1 MLKHLEGARLGIFIF
16 LGTVLLVFSIF
27 FIGNKEKLFSNTIE
41 IKAYFSQIEGLKVGA
56 PVRLSGYD
64 IGSISGISFA
74 RDGSMAK
81 IEVKMR
87 IDQSLKQFVRIDS
100 EASIETEGLVGK
112 KIITITPG
120 SPNQPEV
127 YQGTTIKSKS
137 PVNVSKIIEQT
148 ESLMSNLKDLTGN
161 FSGIFAKINQGE
173 GSLGRLVHDDQLYNS
188 AVNITQEGAKS
199 LNTITNKMNDVSD
212 LIINTTSSV
221 KTVVANVDSA
231 IYDIRGLLYKIDSGQ
246 GALGQLITNKSIAD
260 SVRNIINNF
269 TKTAEQTNA
278 ATSSLAENM
287 EALKHNWLFK
297 GYFEDRGYWNK
308 ADYEKEIDSK
318 LNELKQQQDLLDKK
332 MKELKDIE
340 AGFKK

>member
-16 LGTVLLVFSIF
+16 LGTVLLVLSIF
-27 FIGNKEKLFSNTIE
+27 FIGNKEKLFSSTIE

-74 RDGSMAK
+74 HDDSTAK

-120 SPNQPEV
+120 SPSQAEV

-148 ESLMSNLKDLTGN
+148 EAIMSNIKDLTNN

-173 GSLGRLVHDDQLYNS
+173 GSIGRLVHDDQLYNS

-199 LNTITNKMNDVSD
+199 LKTITNRMNDISD
-212 LIINTTSSV
+212 LIINTTTSV

-231 IYDIRGLLYKIDSGQ
+231 IYDVRGLLSKINNGQ
-246 GALGQLITNKSIAD
+246 GVLGQIITDRKLAD
-260 SVRNIINNF
+260 SVKSIVNNF
-269 TKTAEQTNA
+269 VKTSAQTKS

-308 ADYEKEIDSK
+308 EDFEKDIDSK
-318 LNELKQQQDLLDKK
+318 LIELKKQQDLLDIK
-332 MKELKDIE
+332 MKELKDLE
-340 AGFKK
+340 TGLKK

>member
-1 MLKHLEGARLGIFIF
+1 MFKHLEGARLGLFIFI
-16 LGTVLLVFSIF
+16 GTVLLVFSIF
-27 FIGNKEKLFSNTIE
+27 FIGNKEKLFTRTIE

-64 IGSISGISFA
+64 IGSVSGISFA
-74 RDGSMAK
+74 QNDSTAK

-87 IDQSLKQFVRIDS
+87 IDESLKQFIRIDS
-100 EASIETEGLVGK
+100 EASVETEGLVGK

-120 SPNQPEV
+120 SPNQAEI

-137 PVNVSKIIEQT
+137 PVNVTKIIEQT
-148 ESLMSNLKDLTGN
+148 ESVMSNLNELTHN

-188 AVNITQEGAKS
+188 AVNITQTGAKS
-199 LNTITNKMNDVSD
+199 LTTITNRMNDVSD

-231 IYDIRGLLYKIDSGQ
+231 IYDIRGLLYKIDKGQ
-246 GALGQLITNKSIAD
+246 GALGQLIADKSIAD
-260 SVRNIINNF
+260 SIKSIINNF
-269 TKTAEQTNA
+269 VKTSEQTKS

-308 ADYEKEIDSK
+308 ENYEKELDSK
-318 LNELKQQQDLLDKK
+318 LNELKKQQDLLDKK
-332 MKELKDIE
+332 MEELKELE
-340 AGFKK
+340 TRLKK

>member
-1 MLKHLEGARLGIFIF
+1 MFKHLEGARLGLFIFI
-16 LGTVLLVFSIF
+16 GTVLLVFSIF
-27 FIGNKEKLFSNTIE
+27 FIGNKEKLFTRTIE

-64 IGSISGISFA
+64 IGSVSGIAFA
-74 RDGSMAK
+74 QNDSTAK

-87 IDQSLKQFVRIDS
+87 IDESLKQFIRIDS
-100 EASIETEGLVGK
+100 EASVETEGLVGK

-120 SPNQPEV
+120 SPNQAEI

-137 PVNVSKIIEQT
+137 PVNVTKIIEQT
-148 ESLMSNLKDLTGN
+148 ESVMSNLNELTHN

-188 AVNITQEGAKS
+188 AVNITQTGAKS
-199 LNTITNKMNDVSD
+199 LTTITNRMNDVSD

-231 IYDIRGLLYKIDSGQ
+231 IYDIRGLLYKIDKGQ
-246 GALGQLITNKSIAD
+246 GALGQLIADKSIAD
-260 SVRNIINNF
+260 SIKSIINNF
-269 TKTAEQTNA
+269 VKTSEQTKS

-308 ADYEKEIDSK
+308 ENYEKELDSK
-318 LNELKQQQDLLDKK
+318 LNELKKQQDLLDKK
-332 MKELKDIE
+332 MEELKELE
-340 AGFKK
+340 ARLKK

>member
-16 LGTVLLVFSIF
+16 LGTVLLIFSIF
-27 FIGNKEKLFSNTIE
+27 FIGNKEKLFIKTIE
-41 IKAYFSQIEGLKVGA
+41 IKAYFSQIEGLKIGA

-74 RDGSMAK
+74 NEDSTAK

-100 EASIETEGLVGK
+100 EASVETEGLVGK

-120 SPNQPEV
+120 SPNQAEV
-127 YQGTTIKSKS
+127 YNGTTIKSKS
-137 PVNVSKIIEQT
+137 PVNVTKIIEQT
-148 ESLMSNLKDLTGN
+148 EAVMSHLKDLTSN

-188 AVNITQEGAKS
+188 AVAITQEGAKS
-199 LNTITNKMNDVSD
+199 LTTITNRMNDVSD
-212 LIINTTSSV
+212 LIINTTASV

-231 IYDIRGLLYKIDSGQ
+231 ITDIRGLLYKIDSGQ
-246 GALGQLITNKSIAD
+246 GVIGQIITDKKLAD
-260 SVRNIINNF
+260 SVKSIINNF
-269 TKTAEQTNA
+269 VKTSEQTKSA
-278 ATSSLAENM
+278 ASSLSENM
-287 EALKHNWLFK
+287 EALKHNFLFK

-308 ADYEKEIDSK
+308 EDYEKEIDVK
-318 LNELKQQQDLLDKK
+318 IAELKKQQEILDKK
-332 MKELKDIE
+332 IKELKE
-340 AGFKK
+340 LGTGLKK

>member
-1 MLKHLEGARLGIFIF
+1 MFKHLEGARLGLFIFI
-16 LGTVLLVFSIF
+16 GTVLLVFSIF
-27 FIGNKEKLFSNTIE
+27 FIGNKEKLFTRTIE

-74 RDGSMAK
+74 QNDSTAK

-87 IDQSLKQFVRIDS
+87 IDESLKQFIRIDS
-100 EASIETEGLVGK
+100 EASVETEGLVGK

-120 SPNQPEV
+120 SPNQAEV
-127 YQGTTIKSKS
+127 FEGTTIKSKS
-137 PVNVSKIIEQT
+137 PVNVTKIIEQT
-148 ESLMSNLKDLTGN
+148 ESVMSNLNELTHN

-188 AVNITQEGAKS
+188 AVNITQTGAKS
-199 LNTITNKMNDVSD
+199 LTTITNRMNDVSD

-231 IYDIRGLLYKIDSGQ
+231 IYDIRGLLNKIDKGQ
-246 GALGQLITNKSIAD
+246 GALGQLIADKSIAD
-260 SVRNIINNF
+260 SIKSIINNF
-269 TKTAEQTNA
+269 VKTSEQTKS
-278 ATSSLAENM
+278 ATSSFAENM

-308 ADYEKEIDSK
+308 ENYEKELDSK
-318 LNELKQQQDLLDKK
+318 LNELKKQQELLDKK
-332 MKELKDIE
+332 MEELKELE
-340 AGFKK
+340 ARLKK

>member
-1 MLKHLEGARLGIFIF
+1 MFKHLEGARLGLFIFI
-16 LGTVLLVFSIF
+16 GTVLLVFSIF
-27 FIGNKEKLFSNTIE
+27 FIGNKEKLFTRTIE

-64 IGSISGISFA
+64 IGSVSGISFA
-74 RDGSMAK
+74 QNDSTAK

-87 IDQSLKQFVRIDS
+87 IDESLKQFIRIDS
-100 EASIETEGLVGK
+100 EASVETEGLVGK

-120 SPNQPEV
+120 SPNQAEI

-137 PVNVSKIIEQT
+137 PVNVTKIIEQT
-148 ESLMSNLKDLTGN
+148 ESVMSNLNELTHN
-161 FSGIFAKINQGE
+161 FAGIFAKINQGE

-188 AVNITQEGAKS
+188 AVNITQTGAKS
-199 LNTITNKMNDVSD
+199 LTTITNRMNDVSD

-231 IYDIRGLLYKIDSGQ
+231 IYDIRGLLYKIDKGQ
-246 GALGQLITNKSIAD
+246 GALGQLIADKSIAD
-260 SVRNIINNF
+260 SIKSIINNF
-269 TKTAEQTNA
+269 VKTSEQTKS

-308 ADYEKEIDSK
+308 ENYEKELDSK
-318 LNELKQQQDLLDKK
+318 LNELKKQQDLLDKK
-332 MKELKDIE
+332 MEELKELE
-340 AGFKK
+340 TRLKK